1 MALSLAKKESVMEIV
16 DYYGAKLK
24 GRNAYIC
31 LEFMTG
37 EKKNKSL
44 TAWLQLSSQI
54 EFEDVQVSLSL

>member
-1 MALSLAKKESVMEIV
+1 MEIV

-31 LEFMTG
+31 MEFMTG